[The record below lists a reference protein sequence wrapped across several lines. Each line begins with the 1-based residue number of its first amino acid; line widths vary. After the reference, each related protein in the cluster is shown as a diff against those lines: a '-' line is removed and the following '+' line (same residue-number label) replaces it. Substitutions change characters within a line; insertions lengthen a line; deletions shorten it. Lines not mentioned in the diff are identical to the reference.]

1 MGKKFT
7 ALCASALSAV
17 MLLSGCGG
25 DKRMSAET
33 DGDKSLNDKV
43 VATIG
48 KTEITQ
54 ADYNFIY
61 KLVHDN
67 MSQYSSYYGDDWEN
81 MEIEDGKTMGDYMKE
96 NTEAQIKQ
104 MAAAVALAEDNGIKA
119 DSTAVR
125 DAVTKNKNNL
135 VEQNYKGTD
144 GYKAYLEEARTT
156 DKAFDRYLEIVEIYD
171 RLYKELT
178 KTDGKASIDN
188 DKLKKDFLKEYAD
201 KWRVQHILIGTK
213 AQTDSSGNE
222 TKPAKT
228 DEEAKKI
235 AEEVIAKLDAG
246 ADFDDLIEEY
256 NEDPG
261 ISKGKFYVFGTGE
274 MVPEFEEASKNLEIG
289 SYTKEPV
296 KTDYGYHIIKRYVID
311 DTIDEF
317 KDYKK
322 QKLQE
327 KVMDLID
334 KKLKKM
340 KPVKFESK
348 TIDKYLDEWSKSRK
362 KEAEAA
368 QKNADAQQSTAP
380 AEDSAQQTQD
390 TAQDAAQTDEKQNQ

>member
-17 MLLSGCGG
+17 MLLGGCGG

-61 KLVHDN
+61 KLVYDN

>member
-296 KTDYGYHIIKRYVID
+296 KTDYGYHIIKRDVID

>member
-61 KLVHDN
+61 KLVYDN

-348 TIDKYLDEWSKSRK
+348 TIDKYLDEWSKARK

-380 AEDSAQQTQD
+380 AEDSAQ
-390 TAQDAAQTDEKQNQ
+390 DAAQTDEKQNQ

>member
-61 KLVHDN
+61 KLVYDN

-119 DSTAVR
+119 DSTAVK

-228 DEEAKKI
+228 DDEAKKI
-235 AEEVIAKLDAG
+235 AEEVIAKLESMGLA
-246 ADFDDLIEEY
+246 LTS
-256 NEDPG
+256 NED
-261 ISKGKFYVFGTGE
+261 
-274 MVPEFEEASKNLEIG
+274 
-289 SYTKEPV
+289 
-296 KTDYGYHIIKRYVID
+296 
-311 DTIDEF
+311 
-317 KDYKK
+317 
-322 QKLQE
+322 
-327 KVMDLID
+327 
-334 KKLKKM
+334 
-340 KPVKFESK
+340 
-348 TIDKYLDEWSKSRK
+348 
-362 KEAEAA
+362 
-368 QKNADAQQSTAP
+368 
-380 AEDSAQQTQD
+380 
-390 TAQDAAQTDEKQNQ
+390 

>member
-7 ALCASALSAV
+7 ALCAAALSAV
-17 MLLSGCGG
+17 MVLSGCGAE
-25 DKRMSAET
+25 KRMSAET

-61 KLVHDN
+61 KLVYDN
-67 MSQYSSYYGDDWEN
+67 MSQYSSYYGDDWES
-81 MEIEDGKTMGDYMKE
+81 MEIEEGKTMGDYMKE

-104 MAAAVALAEDNGIKA
+104 MAAAVELAKDNGITA
-119 DSTAVR
+119 DSSAVKE
-125 DAVTKNKNNL
+125 AVTKNKNNL

-156 DKAFDRYLEIVEIYD
+156 DKAFDRYLEICEIYD

-178 KTDGKASIDN
+178 KTDGKASVDEE
-188 DKLKKDFLKEYAD
+188 KLKKDFLKEYAD
-201 KWRVQHILIGTK
+201 KWRVQHILIGTQ

-228 DEEAKKI
+228 DDEAKKI

-261 ISKGKFYVFGTGE
+261 ISKGKFYVFGAGE

-322 QKLQE
+322 QQLQE

-334 KKLKKM
+334 KKLKKL
-340 KPVKFESK
+340 KPVKFENK
-348 TIDKYLDEWSKSRK
+348 TIDKYLDDWSKARK
-362 KEAEAA
+362 KEAEA
-368 QKNADAQQSTAP
+368 QKEAASQQSDASADSTQPADSTADAASQS
-380 AEDSAQQTQD
+380 DG
-390 TAQDAAQTDEKQNQ
+390 KQEQ